1 MARVE
6 RYDSVKQNSLES
18 LPSIPNQHG
27 SSGQRIG
34 PYVLGKTL
42 GVGTT
47 GRVKLAVH
55 LESGQKVAIKII
67 SKEHC
72 SSNEEKKQQTIKMER
87 EITIMKLIQQYF
99 YIDILVPM

>member
-1 MARVE
+1 V
-6 RYDSVKQNSLES
+6 
-18 LPSIPNQHG
+18 G
-27 SSGQRIG
+27 SGQRIG

-55 LESGQKVAIKII
+55 IESGQKVAIKII
-67 SKEHC
+67 SKEQN
-72 SSNEEKKQQTIKMER
+72 SSNEDKKQQNIKLER

-99 YIDILVPM
+99 YINILVLM